1 MKWFY
6 NMKIS
11 AKLITGF
18 ILVVIIA
25 VAIGAAGIVS
35 LKALD
40 KSDGELYQ
48 NLTVPISELG
58 DISTQFQRVRVNA
71 RDMMLTNDP
80 LLVKTATDSI
90 AQRQA
95 DIAKDLE
102 SFNKTILS
110 DRMRGLYDDL
120 VKKNT
125 TFDQQIAKV
134 SELTKQGKH
143 AEAIALMSE
152 TGTSGIASRALQNQ
166 IVNITKAKLDDAKLK
181 DDTNTNQAN
190 SAIIMMIIVMF
201 AGALIAIGLGVFLSS
216 IISKPI
222 KRLAEAANKLAV
234 GDVDVDV
241 SVKRKTKDELG
252 ILMGSFEKMVENV
265 LDQVN
270 VTERIAAGDLAVI
283 VKIKSDKDVLTK
295 SLKQVV
301 DTLHGLQTEMD
312 DMSKQQ
318 NAGDID
324 AFISEEK
331 FDGAY
336 RVMAKGINDQKKNR
350 DSEIMKVLTC
360 IGEFGNGNFDAKID
374 KFPGKKVLINDNIE
388 ALRKNLREVSSEVNK
403 LIVASYAGKLSERGN
418 VQAFHGDWA
427 ELIKGLNGLVDNVVG
442 PLHKAAIY
450 IDRISKGDIPPK
462 ITDSYNGDFNE
473 LKNSLNMCVDAITD
487 LVADANMLEKAAV
500 EGKLDTRADA
510 SKHGGDFGRIVDGV
524 NKTLDAVIGPLN
536 VAAEYVDRI
545 SKGDIPPKITD
556 SYNGDFDEIKN
567 NLNNCIDELGGL
579 VEGNMILGK
588 MALNDYSMKVEGEY
602 LGIYSEISQGVNS
615 VSEIINHTVEILN
628 NIALGDFKDLD
639 ALKKIGRRSENDKL
653 MPSMITMTESV
664 IAIINETEKLSNAAV
679 EGKLDTRGDI
689 NKFDGEF
696 RKVISG
702 VNKTLDAIIEPIQEA
717 SAVLEEMAKGNL
729 NISVKGEYK
738 GDHAKIKNALNDTI
752 STLNTYVTEIST
764 VLTEMADGNLNVE
777 IEKDYRGDFAPI
789 KKSLNNIITSLNEVL
804 SDMNNASGQ
813 VAAGSRQVSDSAQ
826 ALSQGSTE
834 QASALEE
841 LTASMEEISTQTQ
854 LNATNATQ
862 ANELAQAAKEGAT
875 KGNDQM
881 KGMLK
886 AMDDINEG
894 SGNIFKIIKVI
905 DEIAFQTNILA
916 LNAAVEAA
924 RAGQHGKGFAVV
936 AEEVRNLAA
945 RSANAAKETTGLIE
959 GSMKKVEGGTKIA
972 NDTAVALSQIVEEV
986 TKVTNLVGEIAIAS
1000 NEQALGINQ
1009 VNQGILQVSDVV
1021 QTNSATSEES
1031 AAASEELSS
1040 QAELLREQV
1049 SHFKLKKNTG
1059 SSFRGLDD
1067 LNPEVLRML
1076 EEMSN
1081 KKKGTNNPYSNQ
1093 GYAEAAATSSKPKI
1107 SLSSKE
1113 FGKY

>member
-1 MKWFY
+1 MKWFMD
-6 NMKIS
+6 MKIA

-18 ILVVIIA
+18 IIVALIAMVVGVVGITNIK
-25 VAIGAAGIVS
+25 AIE
-35 LKALD
+35 
-40 KSDGELYQ
+40 KSDTELYT

-80 LLVKTATDSI
+80 LLVKTASDSI

-134 SELTKQGKH
+134 SDLTKQGKH

-152 TGTSGIASRALQNQ
+152 TGASGIASRGLQNQ

-181 DDTNTNQAN
+181 DDVNTNQAN

-201 AGALIAIGLGVFLSS
+201 AGALIAIGLGVFLST
-216 IISKPI
+216 IINKPI

-265 LDQVN
+265 RDQVN
-270 VTERIAAGDLAVI
+270 VTEKIAAGDLSLTVN
-283 VKIKSDKDVLTK
+283 VKSDKDL
-295 SLKQVV
+295 L
-301 DTLHGLQTEMD
+301 
-312 DMSKQQ
+312 
-318 NAGDID
+318 
-324 AFISEEK
+324 
-331 FDGAY
+331 
-336 RVMAKGINDQKKNR
+336 
-350 DSEIMKVLTC
+350 
-360 IGEFGNGNFDAKID
+360 
-374 KFPGKKVLINDNIE
+374 GKKLVEMQDTMK
-388 ALRKNLREVSSEVNK
+388 AL
-403 LIVASYAGKLSERGN
+403 
-418 VQAFHGDWA
+418 
-427 ELIKGLNGLVDNVVG
+427 LNE
-442 PLHKAAIY
+442 
-450 IDRISKGDIPPK
+450 
-462 ITDSYNGDFNE
+462 TD
-473 LKNSLNMCVDAITD
+473 K
-487 LVADANMLEKAAV
+487 LVAATQ
-500 EGKLDTRADA
+500 EGKLDNRGNAKAFAGSWGTLVGGINNLMDTLVGHIDA
-510 SKHGGDFGRIVDGV
+510 MPSPVMLIDKDFNIVYMNKNGSELVSTTQKQLIGTKCYDSFKTSDCKTENCACAMSMQQGQKVSREAAAHPNGMNLDILYTAIPLKDGK
-524 NKTLDAVIGPLN
+524 NQVIGAMELVVDQTAIMN
-536 VAAEYVDRI
+536 AARV
-545 SKGDIPPKITD
+545 SKKQAKYQEQET
-556 SYNGDFDEIKN
+556 SK
-567 NLNNCIDELGGL
+567 LL
-579 VEGNMILGK
+579 VEI
-588 MALNDYSMKVEGEY
+588 
-602 LGIYSEISQGVNS
+602 
-615 VSEIINHTVEILN
+615 
-628 NIALGDFKDLD
+628 
-639 ALKKIGRRSENDKL
+639 ENL
-653 MPSMITMTESV
+653 
-664 IAIINETEKLSNAAV
+664 AQ
-679 EGKLDTRGDI
+679 GKLQC
-689 NKFDGEF
+689 NSK
-696 RKVISG
+696 
-702 VNKTLDAIIEPIQEA
+702 IEPTDEDTNSIG
-717 SAVLEEMAKGNL
+717 EMFSNIYGSFGESL
-729 NISVKGEYK
+729 NAMSSYVK
-738 GDHAKIKNALNDTI
+738 DTA
-752 STLNTYVTEIST
+752 N
-764 VLTEMADGNLNVE
+764 VLTEMSKGNLDLSISGDYKGDFVE
-777 IEKDYRGDFAPI
+777 I
-789 KKSLNNIITSLNEVL
+789 KSSVNLIIDSLNEVL

-813 VAAGSRQVSDSAQ
+813 VAAGARQVSDSSQ

-841 LTASMEEISTQTQ
+841 LTASMEEISTETKH
-854 LNATNATQ
+854 NATNATQ
-862 ANELAQAAKEGAT
+862 ANELALAAKEEAT

-945 RSANAAKETTGLIE
+945 RSANAAKETTDLIE
-959 GSMKKVEGGTKIA
+959 GSIKKVEGGTKIA

-1000 NEQALGINQ
+1000 NEQSLGINQ

-1040 QAELLREQV
+1040 QAELLREEV
-1049 SHFKLKKNTG
+1049 SRFKLKKSTR
-1059 SSFRGLDD
+1059 SSHGGFDD

-1107 SLSSKE
+1107 SLSDRE